1 MVLFLSFFFFFDF
14 VLLFMQISFF
24 VLFLYADKFSLQVP
38 SHLVWIVVV
47 MPIQFSKALKCYLD
61 LSCVCATQTPIWDLG
76 SVLKVLLDCLE
87 LDPYRHSTGIS
98 SKVHVWL
105 YLIILLKLSLSS
117 RPNTFVLPGSHL
129 HFPLVG
135 NWDFNHFVLHFLS
148 MLASDGQ
155 RQEDRDHKK
164 PVTPYS

>member
-1 MVLFLSFFFFFDF
+1 MHPGHFDYYETLWVFKSYEEYWYCFFLFFFFDF

-61 LSCVCATQTPIWDLG
+61 LSWLCATQTPIWDLG

-98 SKVHVWL
+98 SKVHV
-105 YLIILLKLSLSS
+105 
-117 RPNTFVLPGSHL
+117 
-129 HFPLVG
+129 
-135 NWDFNHFVLHFLS
+135 
-148 MLASDGQ
+148 
-155 RQEDRDHKK
+155 
-164 PVTPYS
+164 